1 MSLIGQ
7 DKYAC
12 TISYEKRE
20 RFIHW
25 LCRQDLNQEML
36 ISPVK
41 SAPSPLQLTTPIKIA
56 KSRVTFDPEGEIS
69 KLEDWFDKNQ
79 RPNKEMITEYTEEL
93 NKGRLGKSKRMLLQE
108 SIAVWFKN
116 RRAKAKKDESA
127 THDHI
132 VASHKMWEVG
142 GQAGNEMPTMAL
154 LHVSMENKEGTD
166 EGGCVQGSDLVNSE
180 TVFTTAETNG
190 EEISEEIATVMT
202 TEGTSIDS
210 KTLPVLLSNKQTFP
224 CMQDQND
231 MNTATNNK
239 ADTTNSLIND
249 DKKTSNQQMITGNQ
263 SLEKGD
269 RSETGSQSVKT
280 KEGREDFKVIENAD
294 KVNADPGSQSVETK
308 EGRDNYQMIEDTCT
322 YKTNADHM
330 VVMEKK
336 LGSEV
341 KDINGRE
348 NAYTVSL
355 VKSEK
360 PDSASSLKRA
370 REEADQKMLD
380 HDKMQHNSSEMENSL
395 APKFKQQC
403 L

>member
-1 MSLIGQ
+1 MMSLIGQ

-36 ISPVK
+36 ISAVK
-41 SAPSPLQLTTPIKIA
+41 STPSPLQLTTPIKIA

-79 RPNKEMITEYTEEL
+79 RPNKEMIMEYTEEL

-127 THDHI
+127 ADDHI
-132 VASHKMWEVG
+132 VTSHKMWEVEE
-142 GQAGNEMPTMAL
+142 QAGNEMPTMVL
-154 LHVSMENKEGTD
+154 LRVSMENKEETN
-166 EGGCVQGSDLVNSE
+166 EGDCGQGSDLVNSE
-180 TVFTTAETNG
+180 TVFTTAETNS

-202 TEGTSIDS
+202 PEGTSIDS
-210 KTLPVLLSNKQTFP
+210 NTSPVLLNNKQTF
-224 CMQDQND
+224 QDQND
-231 MNTATNNK
+231 VNTTNNE

-249 DKKTSNQQMITGNQ
+249 EKKTSNQQMTTGNQ
-263 SLEKGD
+263 GLEKGD
-269 RSETGSQSVKT
+269 RLETGGQSVKT
-280 KEGREDFKVIENAD
+280 KEEREDYKVIENVD
-294 KVNADPGSQSVETK
+294 KASADPGLAAVETK
-308 EGRDNYQMIEDTCT
+308 EKSDDHQVIEDTCT
-322 YKTNADHM
+322 SKTNADHM
-330 VVMEKK
+330 VVTVSAKK

-348 NAYTVSL
+348 NACAVSF
-355 VKSEK
+355 VKSEES
-360 PDSASSLKRA
+360 DSASSLKRT
-370 REEADQKMLD
+370 REEADQKILD

-395 APKFKQQC
+395 APKVKQQC